1 MFYKSIEH
9 KQRFK
14 ELLTKYESELHE
26 EELYA
31 FKAHT
36 LADTKKVLLASLYLV
51 SIDESLC
58 KMVDEESINHSL
70 RIEFKGTVSDN
81 LVAQCILGFENPSQ
95 LLSTYS
101 FSDIL
106 SNEDSPFIFQAL
118 EWACPEYLGGINKQ
132 FRGAKK
138 NLDDPRVLEILR
150 LRDDEGLTYKEISEK
165 LKIHESSVKY
175 HYSKAKQINTRNN
188 IRNERHFVF

>member
-1 MFYKSIEH
+1 
-9 KQRFK
+9 
-14 ELLTKYESELHE
+14 
-26 EELYA
+26 
-31 FKAHT
+31 
-36 LADTKKVLLASLYLV
+36 
-51 SIDESLC
+51 
-58 KMVDEESINHSL
+58 MVDEESINHSL
-70 RIEFKGTVSDN
+70 RIEFKGNVSDN